1 MNQPATAV
9 AAEEFSRL
17 IDIMDRLRAPGGCPW
32 DREQTHESL
41 VRYLIEE
48 SYEVVEAIESTDGV
62 DFSLLREEL
71 GDVLLQVV
79 FHARV
84 AQEAERGGFGIA
96 DVVRGLNEKLL
107 RRHPHVFTG
116 QASPEGEPGAAESP
130 GRREGS
136 GESGD
141 AAPLGNAELEDLTR
155 RWDEIKRAEKP
166 ERRDPFDG
174 IPPALPALALAEK
187 TLNKAAKA
195 SLPLPDE
202 RGHWS
207 GSERADG
214 PSSASETTAAS
225 QVSPESVAP
234 GSSEAEEEL
243 LGHELLG
250 LVAAARRRGVD
261 PEKALRRAVREF
273 TDSSRGIT

>member
-1 MNQPATAV
+1 M

-79 FHARV
+79 FHALV

-116 QASPEGEPGAAESP
+116 QASPEGEPGAAE
-130 GRREGS
+130 
-136 GESGD
+136 
-141 AAPLGNAELEDLTR
+141 L
-155 RWDEIKRAEKP
+155 
-166 ERRDPFDG
+166 
-174 IPPALPALALAEK
+174 
-187 TLNKAAKA
+187 
-195 SLPLPDE
+195 SLI
-202 RGHWS
+202 H
-207 GSERADG
+207 
-214 PSSASETTAAS
+214 
-225 QVSPESVAP
+225 
-234 GSSEAEEEL
+234 
-243 LGHELLG
+243 
-250 LVAAARRRGVD
+250 
-261 PEKALRRAVREF
+261 
-273 TDSSRGIT
+273 I